1 LFFTGFLILKS
12 EIPAYWEWAMYVNY
26 LFYAWGALMK
36 NQFALNPETD
46 GANQARNGNLV
57 LQYYS
62 LDDGVSGWGYLG
74 YLAIFVGVFFAI
86 GLLSLKFVAR
96 LYIKR

>member
-1 LFFTGFLILKS
+1 
-12 EIPAYWEWAMYVNY
+12 
-26 LFYAWGALMK
+26 
-36 NQFALNPETD
+36 
-46 GANQARNGNLV
+46 
-57 LQYYS
+57 
-62 LDDGVSGWGYLG
+62 VSGWGYLG